1 MSTTTKELLLHL
13 YEANKIYRS
22 TDFDFDGRS
31 DNVGFAVGNV
41 TIFQRENM
49 AENKFFGKCVVVM
62 GISSIGLSIIYQYRN
77 IYLLNDK
84 GCPRFLISLDR
95 RTDIFH
101 LNFC

>member
-49 AENKFFGKCVVVM
+49 AENKFFGKCSVVI
-62 GISSIGLSIIYQYRN
+62 GISSIG
-77 IYLLNDK
+77 
-84 GCPRFLISLDR
+84 
-95 RTDIFH
+95 
-101 LNFC
+101 